1 MKLNQK
7 VYILDYNKR
16 KYDSNKTIVK
26 EAHIQEV
33 DVVRETTQSFI
44 ISYYGKE
51 YRYSKKDSLI
61 KGELYGIQPYVF
73 EKREDALNYL
83 KPPKKEEVKENKT
96 KNYTLIKCKNGKEIK
111 LEHRYLDDGFCEEAL
126 DWAEK
131 NSVIPMKNTFFN
143 ALGIENY
150 IRETGIDPIYES

>member
-16 KYDSNKTIVK
+16 KYDSKRTIIK

-33 DVVRETTQSFI
+33 EVVRETNQSFF
-44 ISYYGKE
+44 ISYYGQE
-51 YRYSKKDSLI
+51 YRYSKKDSSL

-83 KPPKKEEVKENKT
+83 QPSKKEEVKENEI

-111 LEHRYLDDGFCEEAL
+111 LEHRYLDDEFCEEAL
-126 DWAEK
+126 EWAEE
-131 NSVIPMKNTFFN
+131 NNIIPMRNTYFT
-143 ALGIENY
+143 AVGIENY
-150 IRETGIDPIYES
+150 IRETGIEPVYES